1 MFACRVEL
9 YIFYHSDA
17 TKSADSFEEF
27 EELWVKMGEEFEKT
41 AFPPL

>member
-9 YIFYHSDA
+9 YIFYPSDA

-27 EELWVKMGEEFEKT
+27 EELWVTMGEELEKT

>member
-17 TKSADSFEEF
+17 TKSSDSF
-27 EELWVKMGEEFEKT
+27 EELWVKMGEELEKT